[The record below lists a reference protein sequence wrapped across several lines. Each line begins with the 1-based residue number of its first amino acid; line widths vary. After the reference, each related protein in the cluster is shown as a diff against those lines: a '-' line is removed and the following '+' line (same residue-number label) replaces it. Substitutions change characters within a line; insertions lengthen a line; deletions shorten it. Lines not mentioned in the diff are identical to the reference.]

1 MPAHASDGHE
11 GVAPVPKAF
20 APVLEEQHFVLTD
33 HAPGPAQKRLA
44 LVVVLV
50 LMFVVVL
57 IAAGPLSRIQTSRV
71 DAFIPAY
78 LTAMFVNDSI
88 TAILLFAQFSIL
100 RSRAVLVI
108 ASGYL
113 FMALM
118 LVPYILTFPGV
129 FAPKGLVGGLQSPS
143 WLYFFQYAVFPIFV
157 IAYALLKDAQP
168 SRRFWHGATGTA
180 IVLSV
185 VSTAVVVSGVASF
198 FIVGEALLPHILLD
212 GLRESSLWPYIG
224 VPVALVSVAGVIVL
238 WFRRRSMLDLWLLV
252 VLCVY
257 ALFIPLSYFAIPA
270 RFSVGWYA
278 IRVFAVLSSG
288 LVLTVLLYEITT
300 LYGRLLNAVVAQR
313 RERVARLMTSDAV
326 AAAIAHEV
334 KQPLSAM
341 ITRAETGLRRLDR
354 QNPDVDKAK
363 EEFRHIAADGHRAGG
378 VIDSIRANFKK
389 DVRVRTLLDINDL
402 VGETV
407 ALLHD
412 DLTSHRVSLEAEPG
426 AELPYVTGD
435 RIQLQQVLL
444 NLITNAIEFMAAAD
458 GSRVLSVR
466 SGLRDDGD
474 IVVSVADTGIGIGSR
489 ETERIFNPLFTTK
502 TGGMGM
508 GLSICRSII
517 EAHDGQLSV
526 FPNSPRGAV
535 FQFALHPSQ
544 EARQS
549 PRGRAHTLV

>member
-1 MPAHASDGHE
+1 
-11 GVAPVPKAF
+11 VPKAF
-20 APVLEEQHFVLTD
+20 APVPEEQHFVLTN

-44 LVVVLV
+44 VVVVLALV
-50 LMFVVVL
+50 LVVVL
-57 IAAGPLSRIQTSRV
+57 IAAGPLSCAQTSRV

-78 LTAMFVNDSI
+78 LVAMFVNDSI

-118 LVPYILTFPGV
+118 LIPYVLTFPGV
-129 FAPKGLVGGLQSPS
+129 FAPKGVMGGLQSPS

-157 IAYALLKDAQP
+157 IAYALLKDADP

-180 IVLSV
+180 IVLSIL
-185 VSTAVVVSGVASF
+185 STAALAFGAASF
-198 FIVGEALLPHILLD
+198 FIAGEPLLPHILLD
-212 GLRESSLWPYIG
+212 GLHESSLWPYVG
-224 VPVALVSVAGVIVL
+224 VPVALVSVAAFIVL
-238 WFRRRSMLDLWLLV
+238 WSRRRSMLDLWLLV
-252 VLCVY
+252 VMCVY
-257 ALFIPLSYFAIPA
+257 AMFIPLSYFSTPV

-278 IRVFAVLSSG
+278 IRIFAVLSSG

-354 QNPDVDKAK
+354 QIPDLEKAK

-389 DVRVRTLLDINDL
+389 DVRPRTSLDVNDL
-402 VGETV
+402 VEETV
-407 ALLHD
+407 ALVRD
-412 DLTSHRVSLEAEPG
+412 DLHNHRVVVEAKPN
-426 AELPYVTGD
+426 AALPPVRGD

-444 NLITNAIEFMAAAD
+444 NLINNAIDSMANAD

-466 SGLRDDGD
+466 SELRHDGD
-474 IVVSVADTGIGIGSR
+474 VVVSVADTGTGIGTRDS
-489 ETERIFNPLFTTK
+489 ERIFNPLFTTK
-502 TGGMGM
+502 SGGMGM
-508 GLSICRSII
+508 GLSICRSIV
-517 EAHDGQLSV
+517 EAHDGELSV
-526 FPNSPRGAV
+526 LPNVPRGAI
-535 FQFALHPSQ
+535 FQFALRPSHDPHGSTS
-544 EARQS
+544 E
-549 PRGRAHTLV
+549 PDHTLV